1 MRMTDYVTAHVD
13 AHDTRTGAIKLHG
26 RAAFDGMHKA
36 GRLAAETLDM
46 LVPHMVPGVTTGE
59 IDRLIYDFVGSQ
71 GGVPATLGYRG
82 YTHSSCI
89 SVNHV
94 VCHGGDRKRRRHPD
108 PRRLARRF
116 EPDVPYRRRPA
127 QGEAAGRGDL

>member
-94 VCHGGDRKRRRHPD
+94 VCHGRATSSTSTSPRSSTAGTAIRAGCTLSATSRSRRSGWSR
-108 PRRLARRF
+108 
-116 EPDVPYRRRPA
+116 
-127 QGEAAGRGDL
+127 